1 MRYFFDSYAIIEI
14 IEGNENYSKFK
25 ELQITTTTLNIAE
38 VYFYLLREH
47 NEQTADYWIK
57 KLNLELINIIK
68 LNTIIKSTK
77 FKFKNKK
84 EKLSYVNCIGYMFSN
99 ELNLK
104 FLTGDNK
111 FRNKDNVE
119 FVK

>member
-1 MRYFFDSYAIIEI
+1 MEYFFDSSAIIEV
-14 IEGNENYSKFK
+14 IEGNEGYSRFK
-25 ELQITTTTLNIAE
+25 NLQITTTTLNVAE

-57 KLNLELINIIK
+57 KLNFELINIIK
-68 LNTIIKSTK
+68 LNTIMNATK
-77 FKFKNKK
+77 LKFKNKK
-84 EKLSYVNCIGYMFSN
+84 EDLSYIDCIGYILSK
-99 ELNLK
+99 ELNVK

-111 FRNKDNVE
+111 FKNRENVE